1 MKMSIV
7 TASLNQGPFIR
18 DCIESVRRQQS
29 AVAWE
34 HIIAD
39 GGSTDETLAILESYE
54 HLSWK
59 SEPDEGQS
67 DAFNKGQHQASGDW
81 IIWLN
86 ADDFLMPGALDAF
99 AAAATRDPSADG
111 FYSDY
116 YYVDAEGR
124 VLKRRRPVRFN
135 PSMVTYI
142 GPYVPTS
149 GSVYHR
155 RIFESGILLDKNFRI
170 CMDRDFLAHLGS
182 HGFRLEHVRG
192 YFSAFR
198 EHGDNVHLQSV
209 QGDVERREER
219 RAHQRRPAATAP
231 DHGGDGPRG
240 GEEEGAG
247 GALGVGLHGS
257 PGSCERPGERF
268 SRRPNFLAGRARRCS
283 QGSLTFP
290 RESVNLP

>member
-209 QGDVERREER
+209 QGDVERRERMKRKAAAEHELIEQRYGLRLGHSSVVR
-219 RAHQRRPAATAP
+219 RATRAALAAYFRAYYRAEKLVRGMYA
-231 DHGGDGPRG
+231 DAVVDRLGGGR
-240 GEEEGAG
+240 
-247 GALGVGLHGS
+247 VGSSTLWM
-257 PGSCERPGERF
+257 RD
-268 SRRPNFLAGRARRCS
+268 
-283 QGSLTFP
+283 
-290 RESVNLP
+290 